1 MPRRGY
7 RTQPRVSTLGTQN
20 KWFALKGREM
30 RLRDEPRNYCGA
42 EVPMETCSN
51 WPPCQDLRSGAPCQ
65 RTALWVVGPPG
76 LKPIWGQELTQFS
89 KIPNFFTE
97 HRSNIVT
104 SSGKVPET
112 WRRNVHAVSAFEIQ
126 PGGYFLHE
134 LAHFD
139 HLNPSFLLSP
149 SEIRTVFRNGKSKV
163 KVANGIGI
171 PDA

>member
-20 KWFALKGREM
+20 KWFVLKGREM

-42 EVPMETCSN
+42 EVQMETCSN
-51 WPPCQDLRSGAPCQ
+51 WPPCQDTHLGARPHS
-65 RTALWVVGPPG
+65 
-76 LKPIWGQELTQFS
+76 FS

-97 HRSNIVT
+97 RRSNFVT

-126 PGGYFLHE
+126 PRGYFLHE

-139 HLNPSFLLSP
+139 HLNPSFLISTT
-149 SEIRTVFRNGKSKV
+149 EIRTVFRNGESKV

>member
-1 MPRRGY
+1 MNLAIIAAQKCRWKRAPIGHLV
-7 RTQPRVSTLGTQN
+7 RTFDLAPFISAQLSGSVSRLKTHLG
-20 KWFALKGREM
+20 AR
-30 RLRDEPRNYCGA
+30 A
-42 EVPMETCSN
+42 HS
-51 WPPCQDLRSGAPCQ
+51 
-65 RTALWVVGPPG
+65 
-76 LKPIWGQELTQFS
+76 FS

-97 HRSNIVT
+97 RRSNFVT

-126 PGGYFLHE
+126 PRGYFLHE